1 MKKLITLAAIILFG
15 YGKAVAQTRAVP
27 TGSYDKIEIS
37 GSFKV
42 NLVEGKEGIITIV
55 GEDPDKLLSVKSDG
69 DILKIQTEKKFK
81 WKNNAQNTI
90 VITIPYETISGI
102 SLLGSGSISANA
114 ILIANSFTTEL
125 SGSGKI
131 SAGFQVNNF
140 TGSVHGSGKMNV
152 GGKAQMAKIEVTGSG
167 SFDAYDLETV
177 ETTANVTG
185 SGSCK
190 VNCSQKLKAAITGS
204 GTIYYSGNP
213 KIEDAKISGSGKVKK
228 R

>member
-1 MKKLITLAAIILFG
+1 MKKLITLSAIILFG
-15 YGKAVAQTRAVP
+15 YGTAKAQTRVVT

-42 NLVEGKEGIITIV
+42 NLVEGKEGKITIV
-55 GEDPDKLLSVKSDG
+55 GEDPDQLLSVKTDG
-69 DILKIQTEKKFK
+69 DVLKIQTEKKFK
-81 WKNNAQNTI
+81 WKNNSTKPI
-90 VITIPYETISGI
+90 LITIPYEKISGI
-102 SLLGSGSISANA
+102 SLSGSGSISAYA
-114 ILIANSFTTEL
+114 VLKADSFTTEL

-131 SAGFQVNNF
+131 SAAFQVKNF

-167 SFDAYDLETV
+167 SVDAYNLETS
-177 ETTANVTG
+177 ETTTIVTG

-190 VNCSQKLKAAITGS
+190 INCTQKLVATLSGS

-213 KIEDAKISGSGKVKK
+213 RVDDIKINGSGKVKK